1 MGCWG
6 QAEGEV
12 GEYLSGGRGMELGL
26 LVSKSGEMALESR
39 VTLAWR
45 SLYYSDDERRRYN
58 SLGTVID

>member
-12 GEYLSGGRGMELGL
+12 GELGL